1 MSKYKICPVCGT
13 KAFVTGPPVG
23 YCAACGDT
31 RISLAPI
38 ETDSV
43 REPIS
48 VEQKPAHSHSHAL
61 TLVTDRGERIELSD
75 FPVELGREVAN
86 SHIVN
91 ALQGV
96 ETVSRSHAMIDMSKN
111 GAFLLTDLASLNG
124 TCVKRNGRVI
134 AVSEDEEIENG
145 DLLLMGEAVWKVA
158 IK

>member
-1 MSKYKICPVCGT
+1 MSKYKTCPVCG
-13 KAFVTGPPVG
+13 ARVSVTGPPLV
-23 YCAACGDT
+23 YCPTCGDT
-31 RISLAPI
+31 RITLAPI
-38 ETDSV
+38 ETDAATGA
-43 REPIS
+43 S
-48 VEQKPAHSHSHAL
+48 VELKPAYSHSHTL
-61 TLVTDRGERIELSD
+61 TLVTERGERIDLSD

-96 ETVSRSHAMIDMSKN
+96 ETVSRSHAMIDMSRN

-134 AVSEDEEIENG
+134 AVSEDEELENG
-145 DLLLMGEAVWKVA
+145 DLLLMGEAVWEVI